1 MITGMDDAL
10 LAGFAD
16 GVRDRVGPNAE
27 GTIWALF
34 LDAQHR
40 QLLATRVEDGMA
52 GLYTERL
59 QSLAYLV
66 GNVGAH
72 AVVLAVPRRD
82 GRPTSDDR
90 EFWRR
95 LRVLMVCE
103 PAELLDVLVVGDDTF
118 WSAEREDRER
128 GAVA

>member
-1 MITGMDDAL
+1 MIIVMDDAL
-10 LAGFAD
+10 LVRFAD
-16 GVRDRVGPNAE
+16 EVRDRVGSNAE

-34 LDAQHR
+34 LDQRHR
-40 QLLATRVEDGMA
+40 SLLGMRVEDGMA
-52 GLYTERL
+52 GVCRERL
-59 QSLAYLV
+59 QSLAYFL

-72 AVVLAVPRRD
+72 AVVIGVPRS
-82 GRPTSDDR
+82 GGQPTSDDR

-103 PAELLDVLVVGDDTF
+103 PTEFLDVLVVGADSF